1 MSINW
6 ESSILWGIIGLTATI
21 FFGYIFYIKS
31 IKNKSLSIFTTSD
44 TLVSESLTKYKGL
57 KIFYNKK
64 HIKELVSTTITIK
77 NIGNLTIE
85 VSDISSSSPITF
97 CASKEFLLND
107 VKDYIL
113 YSSNKNSSF
122 SLLKI
127 NKSKIQLVF
136 DYLKPEEEI
145 SLTLLHSGTLKISG
159 DLKNGIIYQSAI
171 EEKKR
176 RKRINRM
183 KIVIILFLTFGC
195 LFNIVSVIILFIIK

>member
-1 MSINW
+1 M
-6 ESSILWGIIGLTATI
+6 L
-21 FFGYIFYIKS
+21 
-31 IKNKSLSIFTTSD
+31 FTTIP
-44 TLVSESLTKYKGL
+44 GA
-57 KIFYNKK
+57 I
-64 HIKELVSTTITIK
+64 ITITIK

-145 SLTLLHSGTLKISG
+145 SLTLLHSGILKING
-159 DLKNGIIYQSAI
+159 DLKNGIIYQNITEA
-171 EEKKR
+171 KRR

-183 KIVIILFLTFGC
+183 KNVIIFFIFFGFI
-195 LFNIVSVIILFIIK
+195 FNVVSVIVLFIIK

>member
-6 ESSILWGIIGLTATI
+6 ESSILWGMIGLIATI

-64 HIKELVSTTITIK
+64 PIKELVSTTITIK

-145 SLTLLHSGTLKISG
+145 SLTLLHSGILKISG

>member
-145 SLTLLHSGTLKISG
+145 SLTLLHSGILKISG

>member
-6 ESSILWGIIGLTATI
+6 ESSILWGMIGLIATI

-113 YSSNKNSSF
+113 YSSNKNS
-122 SLLKI
+122 
-127 NKSKIQLVF
+127 VF
-136 DYLKPEEEI
+136 RWI
-145 SLTLLHSGTLKISG
+145 LHLYHHMPCLPT
-159 DLKNGIIYQSAI
+159 III
-171 EEKKR
+171 
-176 RKRINRM
+176 
-183 KIVIILFLTFGC
+183 
-195 LFNIVSVIILFIIK
+195 FIIINYNKALFFKGFHDFNYVSLPPTVDFSYFS

>member
-6 ESSILWGIIGLTATI
+6 ESSILWGMIGLIATI

-64 HIKELVSTTITIK
+64 PIKELVSTTITIK

-85 VSDISSSSPITF
+85 V
-97 CASKEFLLND
+97 
-107 VKDYIL
+107 
-113 YSSNKNSSF
+113 SSNKNSSF

>member
-6 ESSILWGIIGLTATI
+6 ESSILWGIIGLIATI

-31 IKNKSLSIFTTSD
+31 IKNKSLSISTTSD

-64 HIKELVSTTITIK
+64 HIKELVSTTIK

-145 SLTLLHSGTLKISG
+145 SLTLLHSGILKISG

-183 KIVIILFLTFGC
+183 KIVIVLFLTFGC
-195 LFNIVSVIILFIIK
+195 LFNIISVIILFIIK